1 MESVLRLR
9 PEAIRLLAPA
19 LLAVLVLSLGA
30 CGHARV
36 VRRDYA
42 TPDRVQSP
50 RPSRAASRAEVE
62 PLPRGGVHIV
72 RPGETLYGI
81 SFRFGLR
88 YQDVATWNGIAD
100 PFVIEV
106 GQRLRLQPTTAESRP
121 IAATSPPMRP
131 VGPGPVAPAPAAA
144 VPVPSGPRPSGV
156 PAMPPRAAP
165 PAPVASAPPPAPAA
179 PILGAPAWRW
189 PTRGQV
195 VGRYV
200 AGDQT
205 QQGINI
211 AGSAGQPV
219 QASADGV
226 VVYSGAGL
234 VGYGELIIIK
244 HNDEWL
250 SAYAH
255 NRRRLVNEGMRVR
268 AGDTIAEMGRSGAS
282 RDMLHFEIRRN
293 GKPVDPLA
301 FLPPN

>member
-1 MESVLRLR
+1 MVSVMDSIVRQR
-9 PEAIRLLAPA
+9 PEAIRVLAPA
-19 LLAVLVLSLGA
+19 LVAVLVLLLGA
-30 CGHARV
+30 CGHSRV
-36 VRRDYA
+36 VRRDYES
-42 TPDRVQSP
+42 PGRMESP
-50 RPSRAASRAEVE
+50 RPSRVASRAAVE
-62 PLPRGGVHIV
+62 PLPRGGVHV
-72 RPGETLYGI
+72 VSPGETLYGI

-88 YQDVATWNGIAD
+88 YQDVAAWNGIAD

-106 GQRLRLQPTTAESRP
+106 GQRLRLQPSPGESRP
-121 IAATSPPMRP
+121 DVTASTPTRPGFAAPTP
-131 VGPGPVAPAPAAA
+131 VLPAPSA
-144 VPVPSGPRPSGV
+144 PRPGTVS
-156 PAMPPRAAP
+156 PMPPRATNPPPVSTAP
-165 PAPVASAPPPAPAA
+165 PSAATA
-179 PILGAPAWRW
+179 PIVGAPSWRW
-189 PTRGQV
+189 PTRGQI

-200 AGDQT
+200 AGDKT

-255 NRRRLVNEGMRVR
+255 NRRRLVTEGTRVR
-268 AGDTIAEMGRSGAS
+268 AGDTIAEMGRTGAS
-282 RDMLHFEIRRN
+282 RDMLHFEVRRN

-301 FLPPN
+301 FLPRR